1 MQNKEF
7 KQVNILIPVPLEA
20 VEISGILD
28 EPIVKVVAKKGKLLI
43 AVVRDDEEH
52 DNEKV
57 RLTV

>member
-57 RLTV
+57 R